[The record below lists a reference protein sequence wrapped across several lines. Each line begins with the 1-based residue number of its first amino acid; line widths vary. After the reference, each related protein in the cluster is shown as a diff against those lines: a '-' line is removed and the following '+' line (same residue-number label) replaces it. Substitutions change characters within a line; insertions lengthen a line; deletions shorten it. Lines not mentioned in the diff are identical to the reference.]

1 MSHLLHVH
9 TRFESVGHG
18 CFVRGWV
25 GASDESKRFHW
36 IYDCGSKRPSI
47 LRGLIEAAYP
57 AKRGEID
64 LLCLSHFD
72 ADHINGLDLLLEH
85 AKVKRLVLP
94 YVGLSERL
102 RLACSLSEEESSSAA
117 EQAALTASPLTYF
130 ARRHEGRID
139 HVTFVQGGS
148 DDFGIADSYFK
159 SQAELVDEDESSK
172 IDRDPLP
179 ASARDLDEDAEG
191 YGDSNQLE
199 TAKVSL
205 VSHSHP
211 WSLNLGFEFK
221 FYNSALPA
229 GLTPQSGKPVS
240 DLRKEVEGVLD
251 NYEMWG
257 PGIAKRGWEKAL
269 RSVFDF
275 HFGGGS
281 HRRNAVSLCLFA
293 APSVRRPCAI
303 SIRRATANNIKV
315 ERLEV
320 STGSADACKDAVLLT
335 GDIALTLKE
344 LDTLFAHL
352 GTRRSVRVHAMQIP
366 HHGSRHSW
374 QAGNSVHCGHRYSVL
389 CSPEPGHNPKHP
401 HEDVLNDL
409 PEWVVASYDRC
420 VDFGFEQV

>member
-25 GASDESKRFHW
+25 GALGERNPFHW

-72 ADHINGLDLLLEH
+72 ADHINGLGLLLEH

-117 EQAALTASPLTYF
+117 EQAALTVSPLAYL
-130 ARRHEGRID
+130 ARRHKGRID
-139 HVTFVQGGS
+139 HVTFVQAGS
-148 DDFGIADSYFK
+148 DDFGLADPYIK
-159 SQAELVDEDESSK
+159 WQAERVDEDESNK

-179 ASARDLDEDAEG
+179 PNAHDLDEDAEG
-191 YGDSNQLE
+191 YGGSDRSG
-199 TAKVSL
+199 ASKVS
-205 VSHSHP
+205 VASHSQP
-211 WSLNLGFEFK
+211 WTLNLGFEFK

-229 GLTPQSGKPVS
+229 GLAPQSGKPVS
-240 DLRKEVEGVLD
+240 DIRKEVEGVLD

-269 RSVFDF
+269 RSVYDF

-281 HRRNAVSLCLFA
+281 YRRNAVSLCLFA
-293 APSVRRPCAI
+293 APSVQRACAI
-303 SIRRATANNIKV
+303 SNRRATANDIKV

-320 STGSADACKDAVLLT
+320 GTGGRDTCKDAVLLT
-335 GDIALTLKE
+335 GDIALTRKE

-374 QAGNSVHCGHRYSVL
+374 QAGNSVICGHRYSVL
-389 CSPEPGHNPKHP
+389 CSAEPGRSPKHP